1 MATRFPYRETI
12 FGLEDS
18 IVSTLGVV
26 VGIAAGT
33 DSRYVV
39 VLSAIIIVV
48 VESLSMTAGTY
59 LSNKSEMEINHTR
72 ADIVRRSLTD
82 SLSMAV
88 SYVLGGVISVLPFF
102 FFLLINAIVPG
113 HSPFGCPALL
123 DWLHQR
129 QNGQDQSGQER
140 PRDEPRLS
148 FRRFARLFDWYL
160 CPRQLNETMI
170 KRLVSYSI
178 IGFLFSWFLF
188 TTTTPLPRSGCGKR
202 VRLNFPSN

>member
-33 DSRYVV
+33 DSRYIV
-39 VLSAIIIVV
+39 VLSATIVVV

-102 FFLLINAIVPG
+102 FFSPLNAIVPAVVLSVVLLFSIG
-113 HSPFGCPALL
+113 YIKGKMAKINPVRSGLEMSLVSLTAALL
-123 DWLHQR
+123 GYLI
-129 QNGQDQSGQER
+129 GI
-140 PRDEPRLS
+140 
-148 FRRFARLFDWYL
+148 FARANLMKL
-160 CPRQLNETMI
+160 
-170 KRLVSYSI
+170 
-178 IGFLFSWFLF
+178 
-188 TTTTPLPRSGCGKR
+188 
-202 VRLNFPSN
+202 

>member
-33 DSRYVV
+33 DSRYIV
-39 VLSAIIIVV
+39 VLSATIVVV

-59 LSNKSEMEINHTR
+59 LSNKSEMEINHAR

-102 FFLLINAIVPG
+102 FFSPLGAIVPAIVLSVVLLFSIG
-113 HSPFGCPALL
+113 YIKGKMAKINPVRSGLEMSLVSLTAALL
-123 DWLHQR
+123 GYLI
-129 QNGQDQSGQER
+129 GI
-140 PRDEPRLS
+140 
-148 FRRFARLFDWYL
+148 FARANLMKL
-160 CPRQLNETMI
+160 
-170 KRLVSYSI
+170 
-178 IGFLFSWFLF
+178 
-188 TTTTPLPRSGCGKR
+188 
-202 VRLNFPSN
+202 